1 MEPRDK
7 RPRHRRQVKQL
18 ARTLYVALLMAGLL
32 LIPVVML
39 KQCIAPPKADDKAV
53 SAPHAPV
60 APSMELPD
68 TPDSPDSPDGAVPD
82 PDDTPDSD
90 TTRPPEIAAP
100 ISAATDRGPQ
110 QLRLSARRCQ
120 ALHPSFQADV
130 IGDGLCE
137 VWIHELARQDGAIWL
152 TASPRHGVLD
162 NGRPVVA
169 MLPETALP

>member
-1 MEPRDK
+1 MK
-7 RPRHRRQVKQL
+7 RSKKASRSRRKAKQL
-18 ARTLYVALLMAGLL
+18 ARTLYVAGLLACLL

-39 KQCIAPPKADDKAV
+39 KQCISSPGGDDLAA
-53 SAPHAPV
+53 S
-60 APSMELPD
+60 ELPALVAD
-68 TPDSPDSPDGAVPD
+68 LPGMPDSPYEAVPD
-82 PDDTPDSD
+82 PDDTTDSD

-100 ISAATDRGPQ
+100 IRAETDRGPQ
-110 QLRLSARRCQ
+110 QLRLSARHCQ

-169 MLPETALP
+169 MLPETVLP

>member
-7 RPRHRRQVKQL
+7 RPRRRRQAKQL

-39 KQCIAPPKADDKAV
+39 KQCIAPSKSDDMAE
-53 SAPHAPV
+53 SIPLAPV
-60 APSMELPD
+60 APPADVPD
-68 TPDSPDSPDGAVPD
+68 MPDSPNEAEPVPD

-90 TTRPPEIAAP
+90 TTRPPDIAAP
-100 ISAATDRGPQ
+100 IHAATDRGPQ

-120 ALHPSFQADV
+120 ALHPSFQATV
-130 IGDGLCE
+130 INDNLCE

-169 MLPETALP
+169 MLPETVLP

>member
-1 MEPRDK
+1 LNAREK
-7 RPRHRRQVKQL
+7 RPRRRRQAKQL
-18 ARTLYVALLMAGLL
+18 ARTLYVAGLLAGLL

-39 KQCIAPPKADDKAV
+39 KQCIAPPKADDMAAF
-53 SAPHAPV
+53 APPV
-60 APSMELPD
+60 PVVPPAALPD
-68 TPDSPDSPDGAVPD
+68 APDHEDEAIPVPD

-90 TTRPPEIAAP
+90 TTRPPDFAEP
-100 ISAATDRGPQ
+100 IHAATDRGPQ

-120 ALHPSFQADV
+120 ALHPSFQAEV

-152 TASPRHGVLD
+152 TASPRHGVMD

>member
-7 RPRHRRQVKQL
+7 RPRRRRQAKQL
-18 ARTLYVALLMAGLL
+18 ARTLYVAGLLASLL

-39 KQCIAPPKADDKAV
+39 KQCISPPKGDDLAV
-53 SAPHAPV
+53 SAPHTSAANV
-60 APSMELPD
+60 PD
-68 TPDSPDSPDGAVPD
+68 TPASPDEAIPVPD

-100 ISAATDRGPQ
+100 INAETDRGPQ
-110 QLRLSARRCQ
+110 QLRLSERRCQ
-120 ALHPSFQADV
+120 ALHPSFQAAV

-169 MLPETALP
+169 MLPETVLP

>member
-1 MEPRDK
+1 LNVREK
-7 RPRHRRQVKQL
+7 RPRRRRRAKQL
-18 ARTLYVALLMAGLL
+18 ARTLYVVGLLACLL

-39 KQCIAPPKADDKAV
+39 KQCILPSKSDDMDESVPP
-53 SAPHAPV
+53 APV
-60 APSMELPD
+60 ALPAELPD
-68 TPDSPDSPDGAVPD
+68 TPDSPDEAAPVPD

-90 TTRPPEIAAP
+90 TTRPPEIAAA
-100 ISAATDRGPQ
+100 INAATDRGPQ
-110 QLRLSARRCQ
+110 QLRLSERHCQ
-120 ALHPSFQADV
+120 ALHPSFQAAV

-169 MLPETALP
+169 MLTETALP

>member
-7 RPRHRRQVKQL
+7 RPRRRRQAKQL
-18 ARTLYVALLMAGLL
+18 ARTLYVALLMASLL

-39 KQCIAPPKADDKAV
+39 KQCISPPGGDELAV
-53 SAPHAPV
+53 SALPV
-60 APSMELPD
+60 SAVDLPGM
-68 TPDSPDSPDGAVPD
+68 PDSPNEAEPVPD

-90 TTRPPEIAAP
+90 TTRPPDIAAP
-100 ISAATDRGPQ
+100 IHADTDRGPQ
-110 QLRLSARRCQ
+110 QLRLSARHCQ
-120 ALHPSFQADV
+120 ALHPSFQAAV